1 MRLMRSV
8 TAMALVGALVGC
20 SALQEDKT
28 QNWSAEQLFNE
39 ARAEKEN
46 GNFTT
51 ASDYYS
57 KFLTRFPYGAMA
69 QQSALELAY
78 SQQQD
83 GESQKALETIENFI
97 RTYPNHEYIDYAYY
111 LRGIIA
117 YERNLTFFKR
127 VNPVNLAQTDPKILL
142 RAFESFEV
150 LVNKYPQSEYS
161 EDARYRMLY
170 LKNLMGQHEL
180 EVALHYLRTGAY
192 LAAIQRAQGVVVHFE
207 QTPSTPYALAVIARA
222 YQELGDERRSGEY
235 RQVLEHN
242 FSEEVRSDEEVQ
254 RLLRGDIKLKNSLWQ
269 WLTTKPKV

>member
-1 MRLMRSV
+1 MRITQSI
-8 TAMALVGALVGC
+8 TAMVLMLALGAC
-20 SALQEDKT
+20 SVLKEDKT

-46 GNFTT
+46 RNFTT

-57 KFLTRFPYGAMA
+57 KFLTRFPYGPMA

-83 GESQKALETIENFI
+83 GESEEALETIDNFI
-97 RTYPNHEYIDYAYY
+97 RTYPDHEYIDYAYY

-142 RAFESFEV
+142 RAFQSFEV
-150 LVNKYPQSEYS
+150 LVTKFPNSEYA

-180 EVALHYLRTGAY
+180 EVGLHYLRHGAY
-192 LAAIQRAQGVVVHFE
+192 LAAIQRAQGVILNFE
-207 QTPSTPYALAVIARA
+207 QTPSTPYALAVIARS
-222 YQELGDERRSGEY
+222 YQELNDERRAGEY
-235 RQVLEHN
+235 RQILERN
-242 FSEEVRSDEEVQ
+242 FPEAVRSDEEVQ
-254 RLLRGDIKLKNSLWQ
+254 RLLHGDIRRKQSLWE
-269 WLTTKPKV
+269 LFLVKPKV